1 MKNSKL
7 AGMVNTIAKTSF
19 EKANEK
25 KVIWIKDED
34 LLDNPLNDED
44 LSYTEDIEEH
54 IKTEGFRYPI
64 TVTKYG
70 VKQEGKYYIISGH
83 RSRRAGRNL
92 GKTEFPCIIED
103 YANETEMYHAILT
116 GNTRRNRDPLD
127 IVQRYM
133 KWEKYLDMSGFK
145 GNRNEKI
152 AKCLDVSVKQG
163 EKYKAFSKIIP
174 EFWELVRNK
183 DAAKDGLYRLGAKS
197 EEEQRGIY
205 DFFTECNPS
214 GFHPYSVKYENDL
227 INAYCTFKCRTK
239 AEFDE
244 YIMKKDN
251 AAAKETKPE
260 DKIIQDNKTKE
271 NKPEELKAEAS
282 SDAGINEQKSME
294 NIKNAKDD
302 ASDNNAAEFERN
314 TAGKSL
320 NEESTEKADD
330 AAGLNIHKTTEGH
343 NNNTAANEEFKRE
356 EAAKYSEERLTED
369 DYAAA
374 ERVKKEIPAHD
385 YSRITQ
391 KLMKIS
397 AADALEARNELI
409 DIIKELVFEC
419 INRSGECNK
428 TTETADML
436 NEIIHSMT
444 DEPEWK

>member
-7 AGMVNTIAKTSF
+7 TGMVNAIAKTSF

-25 KVIWIKDED
+25 KIIWIKDED

-64 TVTKYG
+64 TVTKFG
-70 VKQEGKYYIISGH
+70 VSQEGKYYIISGH

-103 YANETEMYHAILT
+103 YASETEMYHAILT

-152 AKCLDVSVKQG
+152 AKCLGVSVKQG

-174 EFWELVRNK
+174 EFWELVRNN

-197 EEEQRGIY
+197 EEEQKGIY
-205 DFFTECNPS
+205 DFFIECNPS

-227 INAYCTFKCRTK
+227 INAYCSFRCRTK
-239 AEFDE
+239 TDFDA
-244 YIMKKDN
+244 YIMKKHNTDSKIEESKTDDIIIGN
-251 AAAKETKPE
+251 NKTEETKRE
-260 DKIIQDNKTKE
+260 KSQA
-271 NKPEELKAEAS
+271 AE
-282 SDAGINEQKSME
+282 INEQTGENNIKKVEENASNNSTDELEGRNKTEKYLKEGSEEKTE
-294 NIKNAKDD
+294 NI
-302 ASDNNAAEFERN
+302 
-314 TAGKSL
+314 
-320 NEESTEKADD
+320 AD
-330 AAGLNIHKTTEGH
+330 LNIHKTIEGH
-343 NNNTAANEEFKRE
+343 NNNTAANEELRRE
-356 EAAKYSEERLTED
+356 ETAKYSEERLTED
-369 DYAAA
+369 DYVVA
-374 ERVKKEIPAHD
+374 EGVKNKVPLHNYTEV
-385 YSRITQ
+385 TQ

-397 AADALEARNELI
+397 ATDSLKARDELI
-409 DIIKELVFEC
+409 DIIKELVFDC
-419 INRSGECNK
+419 INRGGECNK
-428 TTETADML
+428 TAETVDKI

-444 DEPEWK
+444 DELEWN